1 MGIPIETILDSYAV
15 VRNNRVPSFPIVTSC
30 TTVVQHHNWDTDP
43 PMIFTVP
50 PFYMHSFVYVLGVC
64 VCVCVY
70 VYCYTIG
77 IFLLH
82 VFSGEVFLA
91 FTRFSP
97 ASDAKRGL
105 VPSSVDSRRPHP
117 KPLQLSVPTTT
128 FN

>member
-64 VCVCVY
+64 VCMSTAIQLGFFFCM
-70 VYCYTIG
+70 C
-77 IFLLH
+77 FLGKC
-82 VFSGEVFLA
+82 S
-91 FTRFSP
+91 
-97 ASDAKRGL
+97 
-105 VPSSVDSRRPHP
+105 
-117 KPLQLSVPTTT
+117 
-128 FN
+128 